1 MYSRYGHGATPAVL
15 AAGTDATLTDMAG
28 GTDTPAS
35 FFLGSWLLL
44 PAAWL
49 GSASAQELKEAKRAY
64 GGAGRSSFAMRCALW
79 RTWRRRRRELIGV
92 ARRRGAEAFWLRS
105 LVAAWEWGGEGGEE
119 RQREM
124 VGVGE
129 GRVGGFM
136 VPWTFCLQ
144 MGLLFVSFLRRFSDE
159 LNIEFDMNNHAVF

>member
-1 MYSRYGHGATPAVL
+1 MYSRYGHGATPTVL
-15 AAGTDATLTDMAG
+15 PAGTDATLTDMAG
-28 GTDTPAS
+28 GTDAPAY
-35 FFLGSWLLL
+35 FFLGCWLLLL
-44 PAAWL
+44 PAACL

-105 LVAAWEWGGEGGEE
+105 LVAAWGGEGGEE
-119 RQREM
+119 RQGAM